1 MSTTQ
6 ELNYFSD
13 PLPIWY
19 QRPSFERPFSPKHT
33 FNIGPELEYTNATYQ
48 LNLLTNLDTPKHLT
62 TFTNH

>member
-13 PLPIWY
+13 PLPVLY
-19 QRPSFERPFSPKHT
+19 QSSSFERPFSPKST
-33 FNIGPELEYTNATYQ
+33 FSIGPELEYTNATYQ
-48 LNLLTNLDTPKHLT
+48 INLLTNLDTQKRLT